1 MNKSGRPKSANSA
14 NNQYR
19 IRLTDED
26 LKKLNE
32 CAKYYNIPK
41 SDIIRNGISILYN
54 KIGE

>member
-26 LKKLNE
+26 LRKLNE